1 MQSTATLDPPQS
13 ALTEVRTKMKLFLKI
28 LLALIAIFVI
38 GGIFLPAKT
47 RVERQI
53 EIARP
58 ANFIYQ
64 FFNGFKRYNEWSPY
78 FAKDKATQ
86 YQYSGSET
94 GLGAKMAWQ
103 SKILGDGSQTVVE
116 AKENELIVTD
126 LVFEGGDGK
135 AFYQLQAQGDK
146 TTVTWAF
153 ESDAGTSFLASM
165 PGRWM
170 NLFVERFV
178 APDYE
183 AGLANLKAR
192 VEKLPNAKF
201 GNFSVQLQQ
210 VDVRPI
216 IRIDAEANDNLLDI
230 SGAYAKAYGALS
242 EVLTA
247 QNAEAFPSAPM
258 GLDLGRKEGKYYF
271 QPALTTATELKSQGA
286 VTAET
291 LPASNVLYAVHTGLY
306 DRLENT
312 ANLLRAYAEVY
323 GYKAKGPL
331 VFAFVDDPTTM
342 DPEAVRTELILY
354 LEQASATANSGRYR

>member
-1 MQSTATLDPPQS
+1 
-13 ALTEVRTKMKLFLKI
+13 MKLLLKV
-28 LLALIAIFVI
+28 LLVLIAVFFV
-38 GGIFLPAKT
+38 GGVFLPAKT
-47 RVERQI
+47 RVERHI

-78 FAKDKATQ
+78 VAKDPATQ
-86 YQYSGSET
+86 YQYSGPET
-94 GLGAKMAWQ
+94 GVGAKMAWQ

-126 LVFEGGDGK
+126 LVFTGGSGK
-135 AFYQLQAQGDK
+135 AFYQLQPQGDK
-146 TTVTWAF
+146 TSVSWAF
-153 ESDAGTSFLASM
+153 ESDAGTSFLTSI

-170 NLFVERFV
+170 NLLTEHFV

-201 GNFSVQLQQ
+201 GNFSVQLQH
-210 VDVRPI
+210 VEARSV
-216 IRIDAEANDNLLDI
+216 IRIDTQANDNLLDI
-230 SGAYAKAYGALS
+230 SRAYAKAYGALS

-247 QNAEAFPSAPM
+247 QNAEALTSAPL
-258 GLDLGRKEGKYYF
+258 GFDRGRKAGQYYF
-271 QPALTTATELKSQGA
+271 QAALSTVTELKSQGL

-291 LPASNVLYAVHTGLY
+291 LPAGNVLYAVHTGMY

-323 GYKAKGPL
+323 GYKAKEPL
-331 VFAFVDDPTTM
+331 VFAFVDNPATM
-342 DPEAVRTELILY
+342 DPEAVKTELILY
-354 LEQASATANSGRYR
+354 LE